1 MSVCVCLYGVA
12 LTDEYAFVFVFV
24 WRTNDEIISCNL
36 SPGHS
41 ISYCVGDHRIMA
53 HNNICYC
60 ISINIIIMI
69 YETGRC
75 FRLSGRMLALLLSL
89 FVSTL
94 LQLVQNTLSSQLPL
108 HLVGVRPPH
117 KKFLFSRVTFNKKEL
132 ASPWKWKSSCCH
144 PHCLRTLLSTESN
157 GPHAVLEKSHRNIS
171 DMLLFWEPGYI
182 SLFILTTSSLCSVH
196 PCLAGWHT
204 SVASE

>member
-12 LTDEYAFVFVFV
+12 LTDEYAFVFV

-94 LQLVQNTLSSQLPL
+94 LQLVQIHPFLPIAFAFSRGSTTSQE
-108 HLVGVRPPH
+108 
-117 KKFLFSRVTFNKKEL
+117 FLFSRVTFNKKEL

-144 PHCLRTLLSTESN
+144 PHCLRTLLSAESN

-171 DMLLFWEPGYI
+171 DMLLLWEPGYI

>member
-1 MSVCVCLYGVA
+1 MSEIIA
-12 LTDEYAFVFVFV
+12 L
-24 WRTNDEIISCNL
+24 WRTITYVIA
-36 SPGHS
+36 S
-41 ISYCVGDHRIMA
+41 ISISSSSFMKLEGVFGYQAVFICVHP
-53 HNNICYC
+53 
-60 ISINIIIMI
+60 
-69 YETGRC
+69 
-75 FRLSGRMLALLLSL
+75 
-89 FVSTL
+89 STACPIHPFL
-94 LQLVQNTLSSQLPL
+94 PIAFAFSRGSTTSQ
-108 HLVGVRPPH
+108 
-117 KKFLFSRVTFNKKEL
+117 KFLFSCVTFNRKEL

-144 PHCLRTLLSTESN
+144 PHSLRTLLSAESN

>member
-1 MSVCVCLYGVA
+1 MSACICVCVCLYGVA
-12 LTDEYAFVFVFV
+12 LTDEYAFVFV

-36 SPGHS
+36 SSHS

-53 HNNICYC
+53 HNNICYYL
-60 ISINIIIMI
+60 SINIIIMI
-69 YETGRC
+69 YETGTC

-94 LQLVQNTLSSQLPL
+94 LQLVQYTLSSQLPL

-132 ASPWKWKSSCCH
+132 ASP
-144 PHCLRTLLSTESN
+144 
-157 GPHAVLEKSHRNIS
+157 
-171 DMLLFWEPGYI
+171 
-182 SLFILTTSSLCSVH
+182 
-196 PCLAGWHT
+196 
-204 SVASE
+204 